1 MSILSRLSNFYMT
14 KMDHKTNSEP
24 PAADGV
30 TRTSPM
36 FSLEQLKAMG
46 IPIGTFGGSHDFV
59 VRIRNGAL
67 VAANAGTQGGG
78 QN

>member
-1 MSILSRLSNFYMT
+1 
-14 KMDHKTNSEP
+14 
-24 PAADGV
+24 
-30 TRTSPM
+30 M

-59 VRIRNGAL
+59 VRIRDGAL
-67 VAANAGTQGGG
+67 VAANAGTQGSG